1 MGSGVVK
8 YGTPE
13 SRQAYPCLGRSHVG
27 LVRTEN
33 EDSFGVSTDRGIV
46 AVADGMGGHAN
57 GRYVADCAVAALC
70 QVPSAP
76 SLDDTLSKAREA
88 LAATNRDVFSR
99 ARRSGCTMGAT
110 LVAALIGQSRVGII
124 WAGDSRAYIFRDGV
138 LYGLTRDHSAVQ
150 ELLEA
155 GRITHQEAAKH
166 PLRHVVTRALGMN
179 SQFEVEWGTHALGL
193 GDIILLSTDG
203 LHGAVSEKLI
213 EECLARYGLDALDK
227 LIDLALDAGGRD
239 NVTIVLLKI

>member
-1 MGSGVVK
+1 MK

-13 SRQAYPCLGRSHVG
+13 SRQAYPCLGLSHVG

-33 EDSFGVSTDRGIV
+33 EDAFGISADRGIV
-46 AVADGMGGHAN
+46 VVADGMGGHAN
-57 GRYVADCAVAALC
+57 GRYVADCAVGALC
-70 QVPSAP
+70 QVTSAP
-76 SLDDTLSKAREA
+76 SLDDTLSRAREA
-88 LAATNRDVFSR
+88 LAAANRDILLR
-99 ARRSGCTMGAT
+99 ASKSGRTMGAT
-110 LVAALIGQSRVGII
+110 LVAALIGRSRVGII

-155 GRITHQEAAKH
+155 GRITHQEAAVH
-166 PLRHVVTRALGMN
+166 PLRHVVTRAMGMN
-179 SQFEVEWGTHALGL
+179 ANFEVEWGTHALGL